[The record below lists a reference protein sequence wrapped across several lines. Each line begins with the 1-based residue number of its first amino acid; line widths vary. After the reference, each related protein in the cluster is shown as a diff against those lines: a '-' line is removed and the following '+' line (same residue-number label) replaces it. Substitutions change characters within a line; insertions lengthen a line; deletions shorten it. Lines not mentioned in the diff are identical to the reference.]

1 MLDYPGI
8 EQRNADRLEVGNV
21 AGHNRQTVNHR
32 RRGNQGIAFRARIGN
47 MKTRATLRHRCV
59 DSQDA
64 TLEARQDLFVDPG
77 ADYLKDHFPGF
88 PMLPG
93 LLMLEASVR
102 TAAALWAASAQAPSD
117 GAVLEHVD
125 RLQLVRRVIPGE
137 TLRLHV
143 TINPDPDGHRTACFA
158 ARGVVN
164 GETAVR
170 ASFRLR
176 AATEKVTP

>member
-1 MLDYPGI
+1 MKSPVRFVDEI
-8 EQRNADRLEVGNV
+8 DIDAD
-21 AGHNRQTVNHR
+21 
-32 RRGNQGIAFRARIGN
+32 ARSANG
-47 MKTRATLRHRCV
+47 T
-59 DSQDA
+59 
-64 TLEARQDLFVDPG
+64 LFVDPG
-77 ADYLKDHFPGF
+77 ADYLKDHFPGS

-102 TAAALWAASAQAPSD
+102 TAAALWAASALAPSD

-125 RLQLVRRVIPGE
+125 RLQLVRRVVPGE

-143 TINPDPDGHRTACFA
+143 TINPDPGGPRTACFA

-176 AATEKVTP
+176 AATEEVT